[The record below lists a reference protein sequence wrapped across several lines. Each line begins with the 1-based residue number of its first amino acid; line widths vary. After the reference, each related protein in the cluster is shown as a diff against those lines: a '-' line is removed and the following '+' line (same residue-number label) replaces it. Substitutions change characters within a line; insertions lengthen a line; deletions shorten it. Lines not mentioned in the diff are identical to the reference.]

1 MSALRDIIAA
11 NGPVWLAIGGLV
23 IGMAFGAIVFAT
35 NFCTMGAISDIVTL
49 GDWRRF
55 RAWLLAAA
63 TALLGA
69 QILHWVGAVD
79 LAASMYLS
87 PTLNWTGNIA
97 GGLMFG
103 FGMVFAGG
111 CPSRNLA
118 RVGGGDLRALM
129 VLLVLGI
136 FAYMAMG
143 GILGPLRAALEQAT
157 SIALTAPT
165 QGLGDILAGTFGA
178 TAGTGRLVVSAL
190 VIAAVLVYC
199 FGGAGF
205 RTSPVHIWSGIGI
218 GLCAVA
224 GWALTGLAF
233 DEMSDRPT
241 QPISL
246 TYVRPTADA
255 IEWLERYTAA
265 RLPGFGV
272 ATVFG
277 AILGAFLVAVAK
289 GRYRVT
295 GFADTSDMLRSL
307 MGAMLMGVGGVMA
320 LGCTIGQGITGVST
334 LALGSFL
341 TFAAIV
347 TGGVAGVKALER
359 WLMAQ

>member
-1 MSALRDIIAA
+1 M
-11 NGPVWLAIGGLV
+11 
-23 IGMAFGAIVFAT
+23 
-35 NFCTMGAISDIVTL
+35 
-49 GDWRRF
+49 
-55 RAWLLAAA
+55 
-63 TALLGA
+63 
-69 QILHWVGAVD
+69 
-79 LAASMYLS
+79 
-87 PTLNWTGNIA
+87 
-97 GGLMFG
+97 
-103 FGMVFAGG
+103 
-111 CPSRNLA
+111 
-118 RVGGGDLRALM
+118 
-129 VLLVLGI
+129 
-136 FAYMAMG
+136 
-143 GILGPLRAALEQAT
+143 
-157 SIALTAPT
+157 
-165 QGLGDILAGTFGA
+165 
-178 TAGTGRLVVSAL
+178 
-190 VIAAVLVYC
+190 LVYC

>member
-1 MSALRDIIAA
+1 MSALRDMIAA
-11 NGPVWLAIGGLV
+11 NGPVWLAVGGLAV
-23 IGMAFGAIVFAT
+23 GMAFGAIVFAT

-49 GDWRRF
+49 GDWRRL

-63 TALLGA
+63 TALLGT
-69 QILHWVGAVD
+69 QLLHGAGAVD

-87 PTLNWTGNIA
+87 PTLNWTGHIA
-97 GGLMFG
+97 GGAMFG

-143 GILGPLRAALEQAT
+143 GLLGPLRAALEQAT
-157 SIALTAPT
+157 SVTLATPT
-165 QGLGDILAGTFGA
+165 QGVGDILAVTSGMPAGRGTLA
-178 TAGTGRLVVSAL
+178 ASAVL
-190 VIAAVLVYC
+190 IGAVLVYC
-199 FGGAGF
+199 FKDVGF
-205 RTSPVHIWSGIGI
+205 RSSRVHVWSGVGI

-241 QPISL
+241 PPISL

-255 IEWLERYTAA
+255 IEWLEKYTAA

-289 GRYRVT
+289 GRTRV
-295 GFADTSDMLRSL
+295 GSFADTRDTLRSL
-307 MGAMLMGVGGVMA
+307 MGAALMGIGGVMA

-347 TGGVAGVKALER
+347 AGGVAGVKTLER
-359 WLMAQ
+359 WLMAE